1 MPLLPE
7 TIIAGGK
14 ERAVLRHVHARAR
27 QRLEL
32 TASRISGVLDNWL
45 VRCVSVDTKGREGL
59 THWGLVNYEGK
70 EYLMRVVTN
79 VDTGSIASAYLDRKA
94 TRDWQA
100 GKLDYFRRRCLR
112 DMEVRNVSESE
123 I

>member
-7 TIIAGGK
+7 TITAGGRG
-14 ERAVLRHVHARAR
+14 RAVLRHVQDRAR
-27 QRLEL
+27 QRQEL
-32 TASRISGVLDNWL
+32 TASRISSVLDDWF
-45 VRCVSVDTKGREGL
+45 VRCVSVDAKGREGL
-59 THWGLVNYEGK
+59 TYWGRVNYENR

-79 VDTGSIASAYLDRKA
+79 IDTGAIVSAYLDKKA

-100 GKLDYFRRRCLR
+100 GKLDYFQRRCLR
-112 DMEVRNVSESE
+112 DIEVRNVLESE